1 MRVGL
6 IEMIELQVTLFNKEN
21 VYKPISTIV
30 KVENL
35 QYYKDNIQAVRYKA
49 IEKICAKRYTT
60 PKQLAKDGYNQI
72 KVRVYQEQGRTS
84 NTDKVAM
91 LQELMQQRQ
100 KQKELNNNNK

>member
-1 MRVGL
+1 
-6 IEMIELQVTLFNKEN
+6 MITLQVTLFDTNNK
-21 VYKPISTIV
+21 YRPISTTV
-30 KVENL
+30 KVESL
-35 QYYKDNIQAVRYKA
+35 TYYKEHTQQTRQKA